1 MSYIIHSLLSIVS
14 YVWTFILY
22 FLSSE
27 KIVEKNT
34 ICLELNIEN
43 NFKKALDI
51 LEEKRQQSLI
61 SHIKNNDNHITL
73 IMNKINDLQKINN
86 YNKIAIEKLQK
97 FLNGHPVEIDDH
109 FGFLLNYHFVCFLKY
124 EYENNLE
131 EIKKKFNKK

>member
-1 MSYIIHSLLSIVS
+1 MSYIIHALLLVVS

-34 ICLELNIEN
+34 ICLEPNIEN

-51 LEEKRQQSLI
+51 MEEKRQQSLI

-73 IMNKINDLQKINN
+73 ITNKINDLQKINN

-109 FGFLLNYHFVCFLKY
+109 FGFLLNYHFVCLLKY